1 MPASHRVITPL
12 SSSSFK
18 FTFLSLSSCVS
29 THPGILTIGVPISM
43 VTGGRTGIAS
53 GGSDDI
59 HFGTAGIFTSTIF
72 KLLRRI
78 LGIGITQSE
87 CHVLF

>member
-1 MPASHRVITPL
+1 
-12 SSSSFK
+12 
-18 FTFLSLSSCVS
+18 
-29 THPGILTIGVPISM
+29 M

-72 KLLRRI
+72 KLLSRI
-78 LGIGITQSE
+78 SGIGITQPG
-87 CHVLF
+87 CRVLS